1 MDVEDVLP
9 TSTIVSQDTTLETT
23 QMKKNKSQACAETID
38 SGKECETSIKFST
51 TDIGNKDEKL
61 PNKDYMFFEELRESK
76 IIDIEYDS
84 NDDDEIEIKVKLR
97 ITVHR
102 PQLFSKKTPKEL
114 SKGDTKGRDIGEKDF
129 VLISNLISFEAS
141 SSSVES

>member
-1 MDVEDVLP
+1 
-9 TSTIVSQDTTLETT
+9 
-23 QMKKNKSQACAETID
+23 
-38 SGKECETSIKFST
+38 
-51 TDIGNKDEKL
+51 
-61 PNKDYMFFEELRESK
+61 MFFEELRESK

-114 SKGDTKGRDIGEKDF
+114 SKGDTKGRDIGENDF
-129 VLISNLISFEAS
+129 VLISNNDKYINQKNLSSNDTLSISKVSDSGLCSNRSDNLISFEAS

>member
-1 MDVEDVLP
+1 MGAGVKARHQNFSFVHG
-9 TSTIVSQDTTLETT
+9 SHHYTTLGPTHME
-23 QMKKNKSQACAETID
+23 KNKSQACFETIER
-38 SGKECETSIKFST
+38 GKEVETIIKFST

-61 PNKDYMFFEELRESK
+61 FEELRESK

-114 SKGDTKGRDIGEKDF
+114 SKGDTKGQVTSDKEEECKE
-129 VLISNLISFEAS
+129 EATDTS
-141 SSSVES
+141 